1 MTEQEAMLA
10 AQTDGTGWEAAPA
23 PADFASYDWTSF
35 LNNGLPRMVDSIS
48 GAMKS
53 SNVKPVTYG
62 TKPIGVGTAQQSGGI
77 PMTWLLL
84 GAVALFLM
92 AKGA

>member
-10 AQTDGTGWEAAPA
+10 AQWDGTGWGAATPA
-23 PADFASYDWTSF
+23 ADFTSYDWGSF
-35 LNNGLPRMVDSIS
+35 LNNGLPRMVDSVA

-62 TKPIGVGTAQQSGGI
+62 SRPIAISNGQQAGGI
-77 PMTWLLL
+77 PVTWLII
-84 GAVALFLM
+84 GAVALFLV
-92 AKGA
+92 ANRG

>member
-10 AQTDGTGWEAAPA
+10 AQTDGTGWGPAVA
-23 PADFASYDWTSF
+23 PADFASYDWQSF
-35 LNNGLPRMVDSIS
+35 LNNGLPRIVDSVS

-62 TKPIGVGTAQQSGGI
+62 SRPIAVGTAQTGGI
-77 PMTWLLL
+77 PATWLIL
-84 GAVALFLM
+84 GAVALFFF
-92 AKGA
+92 ASRG

>member
-10 AQTDGTGWEAAPA
+10 AQWDGTGWGAATPA
-23 PADFASYDWTSF
+23 ADFTSYDWQSF
-35 LNNGLPRMVDSIS
+35 LNNGLPRMVDSVS

-62 TKPIGVGTAQQSGGI
+62 SRPIAIGGTAQQGGI
-77 PMTWLLL
+77 PFTWPII
-84 GAVALFLM
+84 GAVALFFF
-92 AKGA
+92 ASRG